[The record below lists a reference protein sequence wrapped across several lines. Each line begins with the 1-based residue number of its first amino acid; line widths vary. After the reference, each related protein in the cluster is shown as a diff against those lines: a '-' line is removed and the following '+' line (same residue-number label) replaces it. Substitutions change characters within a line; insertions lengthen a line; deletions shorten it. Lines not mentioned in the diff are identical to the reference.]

1 MAACTPFPG
10 GMAYKGDKMNL
21 EYILNIA
28 PILLKASLKTL
39 QLTVFSVA
47 CGSFLGIF
55 AALIKLQK
63 NKILY
68 AIGYL
73 YTWIFRGTP
82 LILQIFFVY
91 YGLPSFGIE
100 LTSLQG
106 ALIALSLNSG
116 AYMAEIIRGGILSI
130 DKGQFEASKALGFTY
145 SQTMRRIILP
155 QTFRVIIPSVGNEF
169 ITMLK
174 DTALVSVI
182 AMSELMRTAQT
193 MYAAKFSIE
202 PFVVASLIYLLLTS
216 VFTTVFSGMEKKL
229 ATY

>member
-1 MAACTPFPG
+1 
-10 GMAYKGDKMNL
+10 MNL
-21 EYILNIA
+21 EYIFSIA

-39 QLTVFSVA
+39 ELTTFSVA
-47 CGSFLGIF
+47 CGSLLGIF
-55 AALIKLQK
+55 AALMKLQK
-63 NKILY
+63 NKVIY
-68 AIGYL
+68 IIGYF

-82 LILQIFFVY
+82 LILQIIFIY

-100 LTSLQG
+100 LSSMQG

-155 QTFRVIIPSVGNEF
+155 QTVRVIIPSVGNEF

-202 PFVVASLIYLLLTS
+202 PFVVASVIYLLLTS
-216 VFTTVFSGMEKKL
+216 VFTTAFSAMEKKL
-229 ATY
+229 SSY

>member
-1 MAACTPFPG
+1 
-10 GMAYKGDKMNL
+10 MNL
-21 EYILNIA
+21 DYIFTIA

-39 QLTVFSVA
+39 ELTVFSVA
-47 CGSFLGIF
+47 CGSLLGIF

-63 NKILY
+63 NKVLY
-68 AIGYL
+68 FIGYL

-91 YGLPSFGIE
+91 YGLPSLGIE
-100 LTSLQG
+100 LNSLQG

-130 DKGQFEASKALGFTY
+130 DKGQFEAAKALGFTY

-155 QTFRVIIPSVGNEF
+155 QTIKVIIPSVGNEF

-202 PFVVASLIYLLLTS
+202 PFIVASIIYLLLTS
-216 VFTTVFSGMEKKL
+216 VFTTAFSSVEKRL
-229 ATY
+229 AKY

>member
-1 MAACTPFPG
+1 
-10 GMAYKGDKMNL
+10 MNL
-21 EYILNIA
+21 DYIIGII

-39 QLTVFSVA
+39 ELTVFSVA

-55 AALIKLQK
+55 AALMKLQK
-63 NKILY
+63 NKIIY
-68 AIGYL
+68 AIGYM

-82 LILQIFFVY
+82 LILQIFFIY

-100 LTSLQG
+100 LNSLQG

-116 AYMAEIIRGGILSI
+116 AYMAEIIRGGILSV

-145 SQTMRRIILP
+145 SQTMRKIILP
-155 QTFRVIIPSVGNEF
+155 QTVRIIIPSVGNEF

-202 PFVVASLIYLLLTS
+202 PFVVASIIYLLLTS
-216 VFTTVFSGMEKKL
+216 VFTTVFSTMEKRLSK
-229 ATY
+229 Y

>member
-1 MAACTPFPG
+1 
-10 GMAYKGDKMNL
+10 MNF
-21 EYILNIA
+21 EYIINII

-39 QLTVFSVA
+39 ELTVFSVA

-55 AALIKLQK
+55 AALLKLQK
-63 NKILY
+63 NKLIY

-82 LILQIFFVY
+82 LILQIFFIY
-91 YGLPSFGIE
+91 YGLPSFGVE
-100 LTSLQG
+100 LNSLQG

-145 SQTMRRIILP
+145 SQTMKRIILP
-155 QTFRVIIPSVGNEF
+155 QTIRVIIPSVGNEF

-193 MYAAKFSIE
+193 MYAAKFSVE
-202 PFVVASLIYLLLTS
+202 PFVVASVIYLLLTS
-216 VFTTVFSGMEKKL
+216 VFTTVFSTMEKRLSK
-229 ATY
+229 Y